1 MNAHELMERDYP
13 WVYDIRFSPVNRNII
28 IEVTKEVADAVES
41 AFIAHLRG
49 QKNHIPARISQLQ
62 EDVGLGE
69 FILPFSAQWGFG
81 GCIHASLTEST
92 VLWNFDLPKRTSSF
106 GQEDDTFFNAL
117 FERSASLQLLMHV
130 LNAIEVRHHSRNQLL
145 YIDGIKSARGEYGC
159 VFTVTLSKKLCS
171 WLLAQDNSSIES
183 LGNVIKVAMIRA
195 YQNFSVFGI
204 SQANEISFL
213 VQLESGSKFVHLS
226 CPGNAC
232 GFSPHDRA
240 DEDDNDGYELVPH
253 NLDTPIQQF
262 TLLAGISELSRYM
275 LDSEKKFS

>member
-1 MNAHELMERDYP
+1 MNGHELMERDLP
-13 WVYDIRFSPVNRNII
+13 CVYDVRFSPLNRNII

-41 AFIAHLRG
+41 KFIAHLRG
-49 QKNHIPARISQLQ
+49 EKTHIPARISQLQ

-69 FILPFSAQWGFG
+69 FILPFSEQWGFG
-81 GCIHASLTEST
+81 GCMHASLTEST

-106 GQEDDTFFNAL
+106 GVEDDTFFKAL
-117 FERSASLQLLMHV
+117 FERSASLQLLMRV
-130 LNAIEVRHHSRNQLL
+130 LNSIEVRQHSRSQLL
-145 YIDGIKSARGEYGC
+145 SIDGIKSASGDYGC
-159 VFTVTLSKKLCS
+159 VFTVALSKKLCA
-171 WLLAQDNSSIES
+171 WLVGQDNSSMES
-183 LGNVIKVAMIRA
+183 IGNAIKVAMLRA

-204 SQANEISFL
+204 SQANDISFC
-213 VQLESGSKFVHLS
+213 VQLESGSKFVYLS